1 MNAELPNLVPGK
13 AIDLTIK
20 WLLFIACCE
29 NHENLQKG
37 DLTTT
42 TTKTNSIRMVVFF
55 FVIIFL
61 NTPGAIPCP
70 LWSPNGLD
78 GVLQSIV
85 TSLRS
90 TVSIS
95 TALKNATD

>member
-42 TTKTNSIRMVVFF
+42 TTTTTKANSIRMVVFF
-55 FVIIFL
+55 FRY
-61 NTPGAIPCP
+61 N
-70 LWSPNGLD
+70 
-78 GVLQSIV
+78 
-85 TSLRS
+85 
-90 TVSIS
+90 IS
-95 TALKNATD
+95 